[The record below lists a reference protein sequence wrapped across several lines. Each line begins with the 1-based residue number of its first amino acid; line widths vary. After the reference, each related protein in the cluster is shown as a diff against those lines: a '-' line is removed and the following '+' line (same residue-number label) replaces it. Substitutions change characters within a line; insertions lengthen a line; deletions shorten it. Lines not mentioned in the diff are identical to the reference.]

1 MHYIVGT
8 QIQVNERSVG
18 KIRPGMT
25 GAQIRAASNRSSL
38 YTEQKSKLKPGTI
51 YALTRIYK
59 SGENYVY
66 KFIGS
71 GDIQELQFKT
81 ITEAESFIS
90 ETRGESLPD
99 YSSVYNNMTD

>member
-8 QIQVNERSVG
+8 QIQVNERSVS

-25 GAQIRAASNRSSL
+25 GAQIRAASTRSS
-38 YTEQKSKLKPGTI
+38 THNEQKNKLKPGTI

-59 SGENYVY
+59 AGENYTY

-71 GDIQELQFKT
+71 GDIQELHFKT
-81 ITEAESFIS
+81 IAEAESFIS
-90 ETRGESLPD
+90 EVRGEDLPD
-99 YSSVYNNMTD
+99 YSNVYNNMTD